1 MILGLT
7 GAFGGGKSTVLDYF
21 RKHNWH
27 TFDADAACHAIYES
41 GNPVLTDKVITLFGK
56 DAVSSDGKVN
66 RQVIAQSAFK
76 NPEKMQALTQ
86 TVYPLLNEEL
96 EKQIARCRENRIN
109 GIFELPLLYEGSY
122 QNFFD
127 AVLAIW
133 SDPELRCERLK
144 NRHYTREDML
154 KRDAR
159 QLDPEL
165 KLEYADFAVVNNG
178 TPEMLYAQLDELIAA
193 FN

>member
-21 RKHNWH
+21 RKHKWH
-27 TFDADAACHAIYES
+27 SFDADAACHAIYES

-96 EKQIARCRENRIN
+96 EKQIAWCRENRIN

-122 QNFFD
+122 QKFFD

-159 QLDPEL
+159 QLAPEL

-178 TPEMLYAQLDELIAA
+178 TTEMLYAQLDELIAA

>member
-21 RKHNWH
+21 RKHKWH
-27 TFDADAACHAIYES
+27 SFDADAACHAIYES

-56 DAVSSDGKVN
+56 DAVSPDGKVN

-96 EKQIARCRENRIN
+96 EKQIAQCRADHIN

-122 QNFFD
+122 QKFFD

-178 TPEMLYAQLDELIAA
+178 TTEMLYAQLDELIAA

>member
-21 RKHNWH
+21 RKNKWH

-41 GNPVLTDKVITLFGK
+41 GNPVLIEKVITLFGGE
-56 DAVSSDGKVN
+56 AVSSDGKIN
-66 RQVIAQSAFK
+66 RQIIAQSAFK

-86 TVYPLLNEEL
+86 TVYPLLNEEMNR
-96 EKQIARCRENRIN
+96 QIARCRENNIN
-109 GIFELPLLYEGSY
+109 GIFELPLLYEGGY

-144 NRHYTREDML
+144 NRNFTREDML

-178 TPEMLYAQLDELIAA
+178 TPEMLYAQLDELTAEL
-193 FN
+193 N